1 MKLSKKEEYLRK
13 KDPKLKEIIDLNG
26 HIVFKNEKVNHFD
39 TLVEIVISQ
48 FISTKAAH
56 SIFYKIKDNLEC
68 EYLSEKHFQKMSI
81 DEIKRL
87 GLSRNKAKTIKEL
100 SNIFLEEKISEMS
113 KLNEKD
119 LNDTLL
125 SVFGI
130 GPWSVNMFEIFCIG
144 KLDVFS
150 SRDAGLRLAMN
161 NSGMVKPDSDWSD
174 YDKYSE
180 KWSPF
185 KTIASLHLWR
195 TVD

>member
-1 MKLSKKEEYLRK
+1 
-13 KDPKLKEIIDLNG
+13 
-26 HIVFKNEKVNHFD
+26 
-39 TLVEIVISQ
+39 
-48 FISTKAAH
+48 
-56 SIFYKIKDNLEC
+56 
-68 EYLSEKHFQKMSI
+68 
-81 DEIKRL
+81 
-87 GLSRNKAKTIKEL
+87 
-100 SNIFLEEKISEMS
+100 
-113 KLNEKD
+113 
-119 LNDTLL
+119 
-125 SVFGI
+125 
-130 GPWSVNMFEIFCIG
+130 MFEIFCIG